1 MSTVRDLL
9 LFMTS
14 YPDRTPGWA
23 ITASGCL
30 AATLGA
36 RLSTALY
43 QTRFRQVS
51 NALADKLIQ
60 ANQLVAS
67 ENARSRD
74 AAHSLLTEFASKVDE
89 PVRGE
94 QILLNTGSVMDPREL
109 SRQARLH
116 DLTIVPIELN
126 QQHQD
131 VAEELIFQSGRPVIL
146 LAPSGENG
154 PRLETI
160 CVGWDGSRS
169 ATRALADAIPLC
181 KTARAVQVLIV
192 TGDKDLDVDRSG
204 IVRHLALHQ
213 VEADVIEVP
222 ASEHDAGVALMK
234 HSVEAGADLLVMGA
248 YGHSR
253 TREFVLGGAT
263 RSVIGQ
269 PLLPVL
275 FAH

>member
-1 MSTVRDLL
+1 MPIRDLL
-9 LFMTS
+9 LFITS
-14 YPDRTPGWA
+14 YPQCTPGWA
-23 ITASGCL
+23 ISGSASL

-43 QTRFRQVS
+43 QTHFRRMS
-51 NALADKLIQ
+51 NWLADKLVQ
-60 ANQLVAS
+60 ANELAAS

-74 AAHSLLTEFASKVDE
+74 AARSLLAEFASTVDE
-89 PVRGE
+89 SVLGE
-94 QILLNTGSVMDPREL
+94 QILLSGGSVVDPGEL
-109 SRQARLH
+109 SRIARLH
-116 DLTIVPIELN
+116 DLTIMPIQPGCEYE
-126 QQHQD
+126 D
-131 VAEELIFQSGRPVIL
+131 IAEELIFQSGRPVL
-146 LAPSGENG
+146 LLTRPDKNG
-154 PRLETI
+154 PRLETV
-160 CVGWDGSRS
+160 CVAWDGSRS

-181 KTARAVQVLIV
+181 KLASTVQVLIV
-192 TGDKDLDVDRSG
+192 IGDKNLDVDRSD

-213 VEADVIEVP
+213 VNADVIEVP
-222 ASEHDAGVALMK
+222 ANGRDAGVALMK